1 MKEAVQILA
10 ESRTEMSVEDLS
22 YVIDWMFDD
31 FPPED
36 WRGELEQAYSEEVAE
51 LLIKIKGQLKF
62 LLDDLEKLSPSVG
75 PIDQKYVGSVVAR
88 ADWADICSTADNAR
102 QMMSQAGK
110 S

>member
-1 MKEAVQILA
+1 MKAAVQILA

-31 FPPED
+31 FPPEN
-36 WRGELEQAYSEEVAE
+36 WRGELEQAYSGEVAE
-51 LLIKIKGQLKF
+51 LLIKIKDQLNI

-88 ADWADICSTADNAR
+88 ADWDDICSSASEALH
-102 QMMSQAGK
+102 MMERA
-110 S
+110 